1 MEKLKFLFH
10 KLVNRE
16 TILYVVFGVLTTL
29 INLVA
34 FGLLYNALHWE
45 LLAAN
50 TTAWLLSVIF
60 AFLTNKLYV
69 FDSKSFEKALLFR
82 ETVSFFAARLFS
94 LAVDSLGMW
103 LLVDVI
109 AANSW
114 LAKIVMNVIVIV
126 MNYVLSKLIIFKKKD

>member
-69 FDSKSFEKALLFR
+69 SDSKSFEKALLFR
-82 ETVSFFAARLFS
+82 EAVSFFAARLFS